1 MLGRINSLDSVE
13 NILQEFSTGAG
24 STKKEALQEMK
35 RLWEQSIEKNNNR
48 GFLIIYPYQQWGSG
62 ARIQIGGF
70 DG

>member
-13 NILQEFSTGAG
+13 NILQEYSTGAA

-35 RLWEQSIEKNNNR
+35 RLWEQAIEKNNNR

-62 ARIQIGGF
+62 KRI
-70 DG
+70 